1 MAGRRPVGWGYP
13 IRRSSLANERA
24 RTLRKRL
31 TAQEAKLWVKLR
43 ELKALGFHFRWRN
56 GRYFTSIEYPHPD
69 RLTPVDP
76 PRKEEG

>member
-1 MAGRRPVGWGYP
+1 M
-13 IRRSSLANERA
+13 ANERA

-31 TAQEAKLWVKLR
+31 IAQEAKLWVKLR

-76 PRKEEG
+76 PLKGQGYRMFRSI